1 MPKSPPAPP
10 LSYKTRRRWTVVEAR
25 AVLAALASSG
35 LSQRA
40 FAEREGYDTQRLRVW
55 RQKLG
60 VENTA
65 PPPPSFVEVQPR
77 AAERVEVVLPSGVTL
92 RVAESIDA
100 SLLRRFVDALDS
112 TSPC

>member
-1 MPKSPPAPP
+1 MPKSPPALPI
-10 LSYKTRRRWTVVEAR
+10 SYKTRRRWTVVEAR
-25 AVLAALASSG
+25 AALAALASSG
-35 LSQRA
+35 LSQSA
-40 FAEREGYDTQRLRVW
+40 FAAREGYDTQRLRVW
-55 RQKLG
+55 RRKLG

-65 PPPPSFVEVQPR
+65 PPPSFVEVQPR

-100 SLLRRFVDALDS
+100 SLLRRLVDALDS

>member
-10 LSYKTRRRWTVVEAR
+10 ISYKTRRRWTVLEAR

-35 LSQRA
+35 LSQNA
-40 FAEREGYDTQRLRVW
+40 FAAREGLDTQRLSVW
-55 RQKLG
+55 RRKLR
-60 VENTA
+60 VAITA
-65 PPPPSFVEVQPR
+65 PPPSFVEVQRR
-77 AAERVEVVLPSGVTL
+77 AAERVDVVLPSGLTL

-100 SLLRRFVDALDS
+100 SLLRRLVDALDP